1 MYYNINIYNLKKSN
15 LIVSTG

>member
-1 MYYNINIYNLKKSN
+1 MALCVN